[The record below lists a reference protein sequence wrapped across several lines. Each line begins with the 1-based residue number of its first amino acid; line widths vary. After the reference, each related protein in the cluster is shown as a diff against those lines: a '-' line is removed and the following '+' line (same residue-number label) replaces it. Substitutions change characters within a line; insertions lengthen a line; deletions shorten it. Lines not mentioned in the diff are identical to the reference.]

1 MVTTLL
7 AEYLPA
13 ENHPQYQ
20 KYEAEYPQYR
30 KDLERRFPQ
39 VCPKCAPRIEQHLKR
54 TNYVAKADFLTRNL
68 ERSKAHAF
76 NNLPTSSSL
85 GISALSVAAMAW
97 WGSALFQA
105 YWHALAFLGIPG
117 DNEEVAGLTP
127 LMLVGCSV
135 NGFRLH
141 FLPAGC
147 AHLFVDLVKKSLYL
161 SFWLLWWN
169 PTFKDRLRFP
179 YRTHHAV
186 GLADFYRYQF
196 VILALR
202 ATAWWYLSGPWIEG
216 SASDITK
223 GMHGCA
229 VLFILLSTVASLRT
243 VIYSSAP
250 RVSWKAST
258 EPLIEPGSFHPPA
271 DDFVSQASPH
281 LPTMSPSRQ
290 PFPVENLGSHR
301 VTRSATRAASPLLS
315 QFSRPSPSPGPAQDM
330 EDSMDWEPINQS
342 SPIRP
347 THTAQAP
354 AASAL
359 PPFLRPAASMATG
372 EKSPFTGRLPPAP
385 MSPAHRLRNPPAPP
399 QFKPTPLSQQRDF
412 FKKMGLSSAS
422 VPSLSKKPNV
432 TDDHDDEDS
441 PRKPASYISSLDR
454 NRTKDHF
461 ELHPAKWTLQSDM
474 EAAEKGTGLEDMFTS
489 SFNIA
494 DPMTPKSARRSA
506 AQSPASPAVGER
518 RHIFDHNPINPVT
531 EETAAQVVVRNAKEM
546 ALPVGLALA
555 AAVAAWAR
563 DPGAR
568 EWIAG
573 VWSG

>member
-1 MVTTLL
+1 
-7 AEYLPA
+7 
-13 ENHPQYQ
+13 
-20 KYEAEYPQYR
+20 
-30 KDLERRFPQ
+30 
-39 VCPKCAPRIEQHLKR
+39 
-54 TNYVAKADFLTRNL
+54 
-68 ERSKAHAF
+68 
-76 NNLPTSSSL
+76 
-85 GISALSVAAMAW
+85 
-97 WGSALFQA
+97 
-105 YWHALAFLGIPG
+105 
-117 DNEEVAGLTP
+117 
-127 LMLVGCSV
+127 
-135 NGFRLH
+135 
-141 FLPAGC
+141 
-147 AHLFVDLVKKSLYL
+147 
-161 SFWLLWWN
+161 
-169 PTFKDRLRFP
+169 
-179 YRTHHAV
+179 
-186 GLADFYRYQF
+186 
-196 VILALR
+196 
-202 ATAWWYLSGPWIEG
+202 WWYLSRPWIEG

-229 VLFILLSTVASLRT
+229 ALFIVLSTIASLRT

-258 EPLIEPGSFHPPA
+258 EPLIEPGSFHPPN
-271 DDFVSQASPH
+271 DDFISQASPH

-315 QFSRPSPSPGPAQDM
+315 RISRPSPSPGPAQDM

-347 THTAQAP
+347 THTVQTP

-385 MSPAHRLRNPPAPP
+385 MSPAHRLRNPPPPP

-422 VPSLSKKPNV
+422 VPSLSKKPVV

-494 DPMTPKSARRSA
+494 DPMTPKSVRRSA
-506 AQSPASPAVGER
+506 AQSPASPTGTER

-531 EETAAQVVVRNAKEM
+531 EETAVQVVVRNAKEM

-555 AAVAAWAR
+555 AAIAAWAR

-568 EWIAG
+568 EWLAG
-573 VWSG
+573 VWGG